1 MGVLILRW
9 KQIMSL
15 LKEKTS
21 RLSRRRVMCRI
32 DPGEAVTEKI
42 ADTQTDYGRKT
53 ARKRF
58 VQNGHVG
65 ISAGSFA
72 RTATFREPEAR

>member
-1 MGVLILRW
+1 
-9 KQIMSL
+9 MSL

-21 RLSRRRVMCRI
+21 RLSRRRLMYRI

-42 ADTQTDYGRKT
+42 DDTQTDYGGRT
-53 ARKRF
+53 TWKRF

-65 ISAGSFA
+65 LSAGRLA
-72 RTATFREPEAR
+72 RTTTFREPEAR